1 MVEND
6 MTAGRGTYAGLFLVA
21 LATLMYEILLTRI
34 FSVTMWY
41 HFAFVAISI
50 ALFGM
55 TLGAVL
61 VYLFPAR
68 FSLQDKPGRL
78 GVWSL
83 LFGLAIVISFIVH
96 LSIHVVPDTTSSG
109 LTSLAATYAIIAVPF
124 MFSGICVCVCLTQ
137 FPRQVSRLYA
147 ADLCGAAVGCL
158 LLIAVLEMVDGPTA
172 VLLVAAMA
180 LVGAFGFA
188 ADGTVRSAKQGGA
201 TRVVSI
207 LATLGLVGL
216 ATFNTHLAAT
226 GRQPIKLTWVKGGKE
241 SPAVFEKWNSFSRVR
256 VEDDGGKPRVPM
268 GWGLSDQYPADRVVR
283 QLYLGIDAT
292 AGTYLTQF
300 DGTAAGSNSLDFLRY
315 DVTNLAYYLRP
326 HANALVIGVGGGR
339 DVLSAMQFD
348 PKSITGVEI
357 NRSILHALTDRFGD
371 FTGHLDRDPR
381 VTLVNDEARSFVA
394 RSRDHFDTIQISLID
409 TWAATAAGAFVLSE
423 NSLYTLQA
431 WDAFLSHLTPNGVLT
446 VSRWYHRARPGETYR
461 LTALAGKAL
470 RNAGVADPRRNI
482 IVVRR
487 LPKTPKVLPG
497 GVGTAAPGA
506 GPDGIATLLASPQ
519 AFSDQDVATIE
530 HVSRQMGFD
539 VILSPTTA
547 DDPEL
552 AELASTPNVDELAA
566 KFPLDI
572 SPPTDNKPFFFNMA
586 RLRDSLNPAAWRAAG
601 TDVNLKAVSVLGGL
615 LIFVVVLTAITIVV
629 PIVARSGLKTFTGS
643 ALPLTIYFCCIGVG
657 FMLIEISQMQRLIVL
672 LGHPTYSLSVV
683 LFALL
688 VSSGL
693 GSATTRDLPSG
704 QTFRRL
710 VLLVIVLS
718 IVSLCTPFLTPMFQ
732 AQSTPVRIL
741 AALAVL
747 LPAGFFMGMAFPVG
761 MKRAAQENA
770 ALTPWLWGVN
780 GATSVCASVLAVVIA
795 MAWGINA
802 ASWIGVGCYVIA
814 AAAFARSTRIGR
826 VHQRFQPSV
835 SALG

>member
-1 MVEND
+1 MR
-6 MTAGRGTYAGLFLVA
+6 AGPGTYAGLFLVT
-21 LATLMYEILLTRI
+21 LSTLMYEILLTRI

-61 VYLFPAR
+61 VYLFPKR
-68 FSLQDKPGRL
+68 FSLSDAPARL
-78 GVWSL
+78 SLWSL
-83 LFGLAIVISFIVH
+83 IFGLTIVASFVVH

-109 LTSLAATYAIIAVPF
+109 LGSLACTYAIIAVPF
-124 MFSGICVCVCLTQ
+124 VFSGICVCVSLTQ
-137 FPRQVSRLYA
+137 FPKQVSRLYA
-147 ADLCGAAVGCL
+147 ADLCGAAIGCL
-158 LLIAVLEMVDGPTA
+158 LLILTLEMVDGPTA
-172 VLLVAAMA
+172 VLVVAALAVAAAWFFANDGSVRRAGRGKWLRPISLLAA
-180 LVGAFGFA
+180 LLL
-188 ADGTVRSAKQGGA
+188 
-201 TRVVSI
+201 I
-207 LATLGLVGL
+207 GL
-216 ATFNTHLAAT
+216 AILNTHLAAT

-241 SPAVFEKWNSFSRVR
+241 SPALFEKWNSFSRVR
-256 VEDDGGKPRVPM
+256 VEDDGGKPRAPM
-268 GWGLSDQYPADRVVR
+268 GWGLSDRYPANRVIR

-300 DGTAAGSNSLDFLRY
+300 DGTPTAMRSLDFLRY

-326 HANALVIGVGGGR
+326 GARALIIGVGGGR
-339 DVLSAMQFD
+339 DVLSAMQFH

-357 NRSILHALTDRFGD
+357 NRAILHALTDQFGD

-381 VTLVNDEARSFVA
+381 ITLVNDEARSFVA
-394 RSRDHFDTIQISLID
+394 RSHDHFDTIQISLID

-423 NSLYTLQA
+423 NSLYTLEA

-470 RNAGVADPRRNI
+470 RNAGVADPRQNL

-487 LPKTPKVLPG
+487 LPKTSKMLSN
-497 GVGTAAPGA
+497 GVGTAAPGS

-519 AFSDQDVATIE
+519 PFSDADVSHIA
-530 HVSRQMGFD
+530 HVAQQMGFD
-539 VILSPTTA
+539 VILSPKTA
-547 DDPEL
+547 EDPEL
-552 AELASTPNVDELAA
+552 AQLASTPDVDALAA

-615 LIFVVVLTAITIVV
+615 LIFVVILTALTIVV
-629 PIVARSGLKTFTGS
+629 PIVARSGPNAFSGN
-643 ALPLTIYFCCIGVG
+643 AAFLTIFFCCIGVG

-688 VSSGL
+688 VSSGI
-693 GSATTRDLPSG
+693 GSASTRNVPSERA
-704 QTFRRL
+704 FRRL

-718 IVSLCTPFLTPMFQ
+718 IVSLCTPYLTPMFQ
-732 AQSTPVRIL
+732 ARSTPLRIM

-747 LPAGFFMGMAFPVG
+747 LPAGFFMGMAFPLG

-770 ALTPWLWGVN
+770 ALAPWLWGVN

-802 ASWIGVGCYVIA
+802 ASWMGVGCYAMA
-814 AAAFARSTRIGR
+814 AVAYGWQRHKAAPAAGGIPRSLVT
-826 VHQRFQPSV
+826 
-835 SALG
+835 AL